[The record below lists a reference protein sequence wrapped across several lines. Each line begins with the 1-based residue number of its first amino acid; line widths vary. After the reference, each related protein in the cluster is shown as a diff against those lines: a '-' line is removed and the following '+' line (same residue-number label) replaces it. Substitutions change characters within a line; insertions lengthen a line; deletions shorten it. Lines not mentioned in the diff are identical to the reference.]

1 MTISGAIY
9 REWGGRLLDLITVHY
24 VISGRRS
31 RFSAFQG
38 ITQNLRWQMIDHS
51 FPGKSKA
58 SQNKWLPWESLQASQ
73 VSQSYSGQSHPL
85 KASAVFGPVV
95 LLMVLALVLLLLTS
109 AARVTIVVQGV
120 MGQRR
125 RPSVA
130 PSSPPLNGPADI
142 LILAGKTKIL
152 IHGKCVTLENKNICY
167 FNLCTFLSTG
177 YHQTRCEVLCTRC
190 CNVYNSDALQEAMKM
205 SHSIAHSGKYG
216 FRNHFWPLESGFLM
230 SSWGQV
236 RKRALTF

>member
-1 MTISGAIY
+1 M
-9 REWGGRLLDLITVHY
+9 
-24 VISGRRS
+24 
-31 RFSAFQG
+31 AFQG

-73 VSQSYSGQSHPL
+73 MSQSYSGQSHPQ

-109 AARVTIVVQGV
+109 AARVTIVFQGV

-167 FNLCTFLSTG
+167 FNLCAFSSTG

-205 SHSIAHSGKYG
+205 SHSIAHSGKYC
-216 FRNHFWPLESGFLM
+216 FRNHF
-230 SSWGQV
+230 
-236 RKRALTF
+236 

>member
-1 MTISGAIY
+1 MMMTISGAIY
-9 REWGGRLLDLITVHY
+9 RGWGGRLLDLITVHY

-31 RFSAFQG
+31 RFLAFQG

-73 VSQSYSGQSHPL
+73 VSQSHSGQSRPQ
-85 KASAVFGPVV
+85 KASAVFGSVV

-109 AARVTIVVQGV
+109 AARVTILLVQGV

-125 RPSVA
+125 RPCVA

-152 IHGKCVTLENKNICY
+152 IHVNWQVRNFGKQKYWLFQLVCVL
-167 FNLCTFLSTG
+167 FNRIS
-177 YHQTRCEVLCTRC
+177 
-190 CNVYNSDALQEAMKM
+190 SDKVRGLREGFKKSKWKFKMAFAMKGEGGRDR
-205 SHSIAHSGKYG
+205 SWVPHTYFEKW
-216 FRNHFWPLESGFLM
+216 FLLE
-230 SSWGQV
+230 
-236 RKRALTF
+236 TI

>member
-1 MTISGAIY
+1 M
-9 REWGGRLLDLITVHY
+9 
-24 VISGRRS
+24 
-31 RFSAFQG
+31 AFQG

-51 FPGKSKA
+51 FPGKRKA

-73 VSQSYSGQSHPL
+73 VSQSYSGQSRPL
-85 KASAVFGPVV
+85 KASAVFGSVV

-109 AARVTIVVQGV
+109 AARVTILVQGV

-125 RPSVA
+125 RPCVA

-152 IHGKCVTLENKNICY
+152 IHGKYVTLENKKYCY
-167 FNLCTFLSTG
+167 FNLCAFSSTR
-177 YHQTRCEVLCTRC
+177 YSQTRCEVLCTRC

-205 SHSIAHSGKYG
+205 PHSISHNMLLFRSGLRFLNSSKWAVWCLKMRYLSRPISG
-216 FRNHFWPLESGFLM
+216 PVLELF
-230 SSWGQV
+230 V
-236 RKRALTF
+236 RSIQSNSYFQKAFSER

>member
-1 MTISGAIY
+1 M
-9 REWGGRLLDLITVHY
+9 
-24 VISGRRS
+24 ISGRRS
-31 RFSAFQG
+31 SFSVFQG

-73 VSQSYSGQSHPL
+73 VSQSHSGQSRPQ
-85 KASAVFGPVV
+85 KASAVFGSVV

-109 AARVTIVVQGV
+109 AARVTILLVQGV

-125 RPSVA
+125 RPCVA

-152 IHGKCVTLENKNICY
+152 IHVN
-167 FNLCTFLSTG
+167 
-177 YHQTRCEVLCTRC
+177 
-190 CNVYNSDALQEAMKM
+190 
-205 SHSIAHSGKYG
+205 
-216 FRNHFWPLESGFLM
+216 W
-230 SSWGQV
+230 QV
-236 RKRALTF
+236 RNFGKQKYWLFQLVCVLFNRISSDKVRGLREMVLLCVQF